1 MLAASETRLSE
12 SQEALYPLLV
22 NRKPR
27 IDMNSFRDLYDVDKD
42 LAIVREI
49 EEKIKERN
57 RKEGVPES
65 SLKAGEHFELV
76 VDFAIDE
83 IGILGKN
90 ATSKRSSRFDDIIG
104 GIDGYVEFE
113 EEGMTSH
120 LALAMDVTRN
130 TDDISK
136 KFLRNRTS
144 IDSGELFTGK
154 YYKSEAAHFRGELG
168 HVVRVI
174 LGADQETIDSISDL
188 ITRSLRLSK
197 TIKENREKGAPQEI
211 SAQAKKNLEKINGA
225 IGEHPLQWVVLLEIQ
240 QQLEVYQV
248 RAEKKNQLEVAEKC
262 RNILIIINAI
272 IAEKKK
278 AGQAVDDEVLLKDRV
293 FQLIKA
299 ELKSF

>member
-1 MLAASETRLSE
+1 MGGYNPEKIMLAASETRLSE
-12 SQEALYPLLV
+12 PQEALYPLLV
-22 NRKPR
+22 DRKPR

-83 IGILGKN
+83 AGILGPN
-90 ATSKRSSRFDDIIG
+90 ATSKRASRFDDIVG

-144 IDSGELFTGK
+144 IDNGELFTGK
-154 YYKSEAAHFRGELG
+154 YYKSDAAHFRGELG
-168 HVVRVI
+168 HVVRE
-174 LGADQETIDSISDL
+174 LFYCRGNFRLPRPWRFMERPEAGSAD
-188 ITRSLRLSK
+188 
-197 TIKENREKGAPQEI
+197 
-211 SAQAKKNLEKINGA
+211 
-225 IGEHPLQWVVLLEIQ
+225 EHPF
-240 QQLEVYQV
+240 
-248 RAEKKNQLEVAEKC
+248 
-262 RNILIIINAI
+262 
-272 IAEKKK
+272 
-278 AGQAVDDEVLLKDRV
+278 AVHDRV
-293 FQLIKA
+293 LQIGVLAGPVDGVVVAAQKLA
-299 ELKSF
+299 SALHS